1 LRNFARS
8 TAARAGIVMTLS
20 LVCGFLAAAG
30 NSWYAERDFEC
41 FHVAGGVA
49 ASGGD
54 PYDPAQ
60 YQAATSANRPAAEA
74 LAACGPRFPWP
85 PWTTL
90 VFAAL
95 ATLSL
100 PLASTVWISLLVA
113 ATVLGIGWTWQLA
126 GPGRVPWPVVA
137 VLVIL
142 TEPFVLALLHGQFG
156 PFFLA
161 LTAGAGLWLRSRHGV
176 RAGLAMAGLALKPHT
191 AFVSGPLLLAIAL
204 RSRQWNA
211 VATAGALF
219 AVALVVSIALRP
231 SWLAAWLLALDENR
245 AIPVFR
251 NTTWDLARSLG
262 SSMFAVVIIGLVLAA
277 VVALVR
283 ARPLA
288 HSDLVAFGAAFSM
301 VVTPHAWAHDFMV
314 LAIPWTVTLAHA
326 KDLRPAVRRAL
337 TYSTL
342 FVAAPLFWTFQIFI
356 QVVRTDESLSA
367 LIPILTTLLLA
378 LAIHIA
384 SPSAT
389 IRKTPE
395 VT

>member
-1 LRNFARS
+1 VRSFARS
-8 TAARAGIVMTLS
+8 TAGRAGLVLALS

-30 NSWYAERDFEC
+30 NQWYAERDFEC
-41 FHVAGGVA
+41 FWIAGRIATG
-49 ASGGD
+49 GGD

-60 YQAATSANRPAAEA
+60 YQAATSANRPAADA

-90 VFAAL
+90 VFTAL
-95 ATLSL
+95 ATVSL
-100 PLASTVWISLLVA
+100 PLASTLWIALIVA

-126 GPGRVPWPVVA
+126 GPGRIPWPVVA

-142 TEPFVLALLHGQFG
+142 TEPFVLALMHGQFG
-156 PFFLA
+156 ALFLA
-161 LTAGAGLWLRSRHGV
+161 LTAGAGLWLRSRNGL
-176 RAGLAMAGLALKPHT
+176 RAGLAMAVLAVKPHT
-191 AFVSGPLLLAIAL
+191 ALVSGPVLLALAM

-211 VATAGALF
+211 VAAAGGLFTLAL
-219 AVALVVSIALRP
+219 AVSVALRP
-231 SWLAAWLLALDENR
+231 SWLARWIAALDENR
-245 AIPVFR
+245 GIAVFR

-262 SSMFAVVIIGLVLAA
+262 SWWLAFVIIALVLAA

-283 ARPLA
+283 ARPLEHA
-288 HSDLVAFGAAFSM
+288 DVVALGAAFSM
-301 VVTPHAWAHDFMV
+301 VVAPHAWAHDFMV

-326 KDLRPAVRRAL
+326 NALRPSQRRAL
-337 TYSTL
+337 TYGTL
-342 FVAAPLFWTFQIFI
+342 FVAAPLFWIFQIFI

-367 LIPILTTLLLA
+367 FIPILTTLLLA
-378 LAIHIA
+378 LSIRMATG
-384 SPSAT
+384 SAT